1 LIDGVDQCHQ
11 QAHRGGC
18 GIGRDHAHAPNHARV
33 LAGRWRRR
41 WVRRC
46 RGRVA
51 HLRPKNASTAEGV
64 PTRRSSR
71 GGINKWT
78 CSLPHETVF
87 CVGGGEGGPSFFTS
101 PVRFVCGAVVPGG
114 ASSSS
119 RERCAERSA
128 TSLGQLRPSGVRH
141 LEVEV
146 GRAVRLGKVVE
157 LLQSPPPAASA
168 ALTRA
173 LGFPMERWR
182 ALRRRPPPSRGAGAR
197 ERRGAACAD
206 LLPDTCSPFPVNGCR
221 SGREPGSL
229 RLPGWAAASSG

>member
-1 LIDGVDQCHQ
+1 MAQLAVGGRCGARCRRGKRGPCERGVTHGCLGGTGEWRFRGALQLELVHWQ
-11 QAHRGGC
+11 TAQISAHLQAHRGGC

-41 WVRRC
+41 WVRRWGDAWRTC
-46 RGRVA
+46 GQ
-51 HLRPKNASTAEGV
+51 NASTAEGV
-64 PTRRSSR
+64 PARRSSR

-119 RERCAERSA
+119 RERCADLSA

-146 GRAVRLGKVVE
+146 DHTVRLGKVVE
-157 LLQSPPPAASA
+157 LLQAHHWQ
-168 ALTRA
+168 R
-173 LGFPMERWR
+173 
-182 ALRRRPPPSRGAGAR
+182 
-197 ERRGAACAD
+197 
-206 LLPDTCSPFPVNGCR
+206 
-221 SGREPGSL
+221 
-229 RLPGWAAASSG
+229 RLP